1 MAPIQPDHLEL
12 MIARAKSSGE
22 IIWYQIKAIQGVIS
36 DTETLPAYDYF
47 AAVCDAFAKE
57 FTDKELGHLLAHEM
71 FLRAGKKMPNDVKI
85 ENRKAADQLKEKI
98 LRRMK

>member
-1 MAPIQPDHLEL
+1 MTPIQPDHLEL

-47 AAVCDAFAKE
+47 AAICDAFAKE
-57 FTDKELGHLLAHEM
+57 FKDKDLGQLLAIEM
-71 FLRAGKKMPNDVKI
+71 FLRCAKRMAPEIKLH
-85 ENRKAADQLKEKI
+85 NRKEADRLKDKI
-98 LRRMK
+98 LRRK

>member
-1 MAPIQPDHLEL
+1 MPPIQPDHLEL

-47 AAVCDAFAKE
+47 AAICDAFAKE
-57 FTDKELGHLLAHEM
+57 FEDKDLGQLIAFEM
-71 FLRAGKKMPNDVKI
+71 FLRAGKKMPLDVKI
-85 ENRKAADQLKEKI
+85 ENRKAADRLKEKI
-98 LRRMK
+98 LRRK